1 MKFKI
6 RLLCLPVKL
15 KTPRHFP
22 EEQVMNKPEQNLP
35 RSRTDNSRVVS
46 CLLDVS
52 STTLNT
58 QDSRCLS
65 PRFYKYT
72 HVKIFCVETPLQ
84 KWSAM
89 NKAKESHKM
98 RGAAMSLTVTA
109 SGFLIFLL
117 PVPVIQ
123 GQDGWG
129 VNYSSAEICGVKGS
143 TVDLNC
149 TCTYPSSING
159 VNTTVNE
166 TLWFIKGP
174 DHDPQDLSTD
184 PNYSGRVE
192 YLSHDDNN
200 YILRIRDLRESDS
213 AEYKFRFITNQP
225 DGRYTGSPG
234 VTLRVTDFQ
243 VQVKVSSL
251 YIWHNNGQKMDEE
264 TSSHPASVND
274 NGSYSCAFRRQGDYS
289 PPEYMPKVPSVSF
302 CPSGEIVNGSSVT
315 LSCSSD
321 ANPAATYTWY
331 KKNQHHRSLSREPQ
345 LVFRPIQLLD
355 SGEYYCKVENKL
367 GSRTSESISIDVKYA
382 PRPPSVSMSPS
393 GEIME
398 GRSVTLTCRSDA
410 NPAAKYTWYKEKQ
423 MLSEGPDGTYHFSS
437 ISSEDRGNYYCKS
450 ENKYGQINSS
460 SVFIHVLYVPK
471 LPSVSVS
478 PSGEIMEGSSVN
490 LTCSSDA
497 NPAANYT
504 WYKENQTLIQG
515 PGEKVHFFSISSKDS
530 GIYHCM
536 SENKYGLINSSS
548 LVIDVQY
555 APKLPSVSVSP
566 SGEIMEGSSVNLTC
580 SSDANPAANY
590 TWYKENLLQTPGGSY
605 HFPSIGP
612 EDGGHYHCKSENKY
626 GQINSSS
633 LFINVLY
640 APRLPIVSVS
650 PSGKIMEGSTVNLT
664 CSSDANPAANYTWF
678 KENDDSPKASGQR
691 FTITDITLE
700 HSGNYYCKAQNRRGH
715 YNTTLDLNVVAG
727 AWKSIVAATVPAISL
742 VILLT
747 SVFLWITKKRGSKQ
761 TSEAG
766 ERPDDRE
773 QIQPAEQRVQIE
785 YATVYFTNKQTDPIY
800 SNIRP
805 ANARRYKDKNDE
817 EEMVEYAGVAFNS
830 ASRSWRTRSLEAT
843 AEPTAVYSKIN
854 RFHKKH
860 GQRNL

>member
-46 CLLDVS
+46 CLLDVSS

-460 SVFIHVLYVPK
+460 SVFIHVLY
-471 LPSVSVS
+471 
-478 PSGEIMEGSSVN
+478 
-490 LTCSSDA
+490 
-497 NPAANYT
+497 
-504 WYKENQTLIQG
+504 
-515 PGEKVHFFSISSKDS
+515 
-530 GIYHCM
+530 
-536 SENKYGLINSSS
+536 
-548 LVIDVQY
+548 